1 MSKHPYSPPTLCI
14 DLKRNRIRI
23 HKTTLHMLGDPSYIQ
38 LLVNPQSGL
47 IAIRRSSSVD
57 HYKHR
62 IRPQFFTSDN
72 CYELTSK
79 LLLDNICSLFDDFD
93 KSHSYRI
100 RGTFIPKECIAQFAL
115 KDSVPIADSEYSE
128 SRSDHE

>member
-1 MSKHPYSPPTLCI
+1 
-14 DLKRNRIRI
+14 
-23 HKTTLHMLGDPSYIQ
+23 MLGNPSYIQ

-47 IAIRRSSSVD
+47 IAIRKSSSVD

-79 LLLDNICSLFDDFD
+79 LLLDNICSLFDDLD

-100 RGTFIPKECIAQFAL
+100 TGTFNQKECIAQFAL
-115 KDSVPIADSEYSE
+115 KDSIPIVDLEYNE
-128 SRSDHE
+128 SRSSHE

>member
-1 MSKHPYSPPTLCI
+1 
-14 DLKRNRIRI
+14 
-23 HKTTLHMLGDPSYIQ
+23 MLGNPSYIQ

-79 LLLDNICSLFDDFD
+79 LLLDNICSLFDDLN

-100 RGTFIPKECIAQFAL
+100 TGTFNQKECIAQFAL
-115 KDSVPIADSEYSE
+115 KDSIPIVDLEYNE
-128 SRSDHE
+128 SRSSHE

>member
-1 MSKHPYSPPTLCI
+1 
-14 DLKRNRIRI
+14 
-23 HKTTLHMLGDPSYIQ
+23 MLGDPDYIQ
-38 LLVNPQSGL
+38 LLVNPKSGL
-47 IAIRRSSSVD
+47 IAIRKSSSID

-79 LLLDNICSLFDDFD
+79 LLLENICTLFADFD

-100 RGTFIPKECIAQFAL
+100 IGTFNQKECLAQFAL
-115 KDSVPIADSEYSE
+115 KDSIPITDLEYSE
-128 SRSDHE
+128 ARSSHE

>member
-1 MSKHPYSPPTLCI
+1 
-14 DLKRNRIRI
+14 
-23 HKTTLHMLGDPSYIQ
+23 MLGNPSYIQ

-79 LLLDNICSLFDDFD
+79 LLLDNICSLFDDLD

-100 RGTFIPKECIAQFAL
+100 TGTFNQTECIAQFAL
-115 KDSVPIADSEYSE
+115 KDSIPIVDLEYNE
-128 SRSDHE
+128 SRSSHE

>member
-1 MSKHPYSPPTLCI
+1 
-14 DLKRNRIRI
+14 
-23 HKTTLHMLGDPSYIQ
+23 MLGDPSYIQ
-38 LLVNPQSGL
+38 LLVNPKSGL
-47 IAIRRSSSVD
+47 IAIRRSSSAD

-100 RGTFIPKECIAQFAL
+100 SGTFNQKECLAQFAL
-115 KDSVPIADSEYSE
+115 KDSILIAVPEYSE
-128 SRSDHE
+128 TRSSHE